1 MQNKMAKIKEKG
13 FVMNLAKD
21 TDDRYEPTN
30 FGKIR
35 LGLQT
40 LSDATVEYG
49 ELKKINAQYATKANV
64 LKAINDNNVEEMRAM
79 SEFFYKTSGIYKRLC
94 RYMAYLYKYDWFI
107 TPYLE
112 GCVGLLDT
120 DSGISSTS

>member
-64 LKAINDNNVEEMRAM
+64 LKAINDKLNNIIN
-79 SEFFYKTSGIYKRLC
+79 TSKFDVSLIAKEIKPGQVN
-94 RYMAYLYKYDWFI
+94 DD
-107 TPYLE
+107 
-112 GCVGLLDT
+112 LLWKNLIKD
-120 DSGISSTS
+120 IENI